1 MVLQHIRPVAPSLVV
16 PYLEYV
22 IMKEGETNPL
32 FHNELIL
39 NYLFTIQQ
47 LRESDTSATDFS
59 RTKGNSLTIKTT
71 SLTLFHILQRT
82 STASWIGGR
91 SIGPNQE
98 KAVDISGKIP
108 VLQPGEDLWA
118 AVSLHWYT
126 SSLVVSQHML
136 IPPPPRFI

>member
-59 RTKGNSLTIKTT
+59 RTKGSSLTFYKTY
-71 SLTLFHILQRT
+71 IL
-82 STASWIGGR
+82 
-91 SIGPNQE
+91 
-98 KAVDISGKIP
+98 
-108 VLQPGEDLWA
+108 
-118 AVSLHWYT
+118 
-126 SSLVVSQHML
+126 SSS
-136 IPPPPRFI
+136 